1 MTEIY
6 NLLLAEERSDDN
18 GEVRTYWHS
27 AGTAFP
33 HKNGDGFNLVIP
45 PGMSLSGRVLML
57 PRKTRENAAPDAQA
71 AAEFNES

>member
-6 NLLLAEERSDDN
+6 NLLLAEERPDEN

-57 PRKTRENAAPDAQA
+57 PRKARENAAPDAQA
-71 AAEFNES
+71 AAEFHEN